1 MIHRLRQMHL
11 PRTKKRRIA
20 VLLSALALIAAAIA
34 VGVATSAQP
43 PESGLGVDTHV
54 EHADIWAVNA
64 ETRELTRQT
73 LYADAIEPSWSPD
86 GDIAFSTA
94 DCDEC
99 ESEIHVDGAGS
110 TDIPVETNVRHL
122 YQPSWAPD
130 GNRFAAVRLG
140 HGIWAVDVAG
150 GTSTRLTTGV
160 GDEAPAW
167 SPNGDWI
174 AYDKHVEGTNYDLY
188 AVDVSTGKRRRLTRD
203 SAAQTNPTW
212 SPDGSRLAF
221 AEQQSNGRWAI
232 FRMGFDGNGRK
243 RVTGSQISAQEPSW
257 SPDGKKIAFILQG
270 LDKATVA
277 IIDADGS
284 GSITR
289 LTDESLLPARP
300 TWSPDST
307 SVAFAATVVP
317 K

>member
-1 MIHRLRQMHL
+1 MHL
-11 PRTKKRRIA
+11 PRTKKRRIS

-43 PESGLGVDTHV
+43 PESGLGVDSHV
-54 EHADIWAVNA
+54 EHADIWSVDVQ
-64 ETRELTRQT
+64 TRKLTRQT

-99 ESEIHVDGAGS
+99 ESEIHIDGAS
-110 TDIPVETNVRHL
+110 SSEVPVVTNVRHL
-122 YQPSWAPD
+122 FQPSWAPD
-130 GNRFAAVRLG
+130 GNRVATVRLG
-140 HGIWAVDVAG
+140 RGIWSLDVANR
-150 GTSTRLTTGV
+150 TSKRLTTGAA
-160 GDEAPAW
+160 DEAPAW

-174 AYDKHVEGTNYDLY
+174 AYDKHVEDTNYDLY
-188 AVDVSTGKRRRLTRD
+188 AVNADTGQRRRLTRD
-203 SAAQTNPTW
+203 AAAQTNPAW

-232 FRMGFDGNGRK
+232 FSMGFDGNGRK

-270 LDKATVA
+270 LDSATVA
-277 IIDADGS
+277 VINADGS
-284 GSITR
+284 GNVTR
-289 LTDESLLPARP
+289 LTDGSLLPSRP
-300 TWSPDST
+300 TWSPDSA
-307 SVAFAATVVP
+307 SVGFSALVVP
-317 K
+317 Q